1 MAYICNHL
9 WFFLILSVV
18 NNVHGELNIYGTTDN
33 EWDFVRD
40 IFKENFIQER
50 DLGGSVAVYH
60 QGKLVVDLWA
70 GSFDQSQGKAYD
82 NNTLQLVF
90 STSKGVVAVAAA
102 LCVQQGLLNYSA
114 LVTDYWPEYGQ
125 SGKGNTTVADI
136 LSHRAGLPFES
147 ASDEQRL
154 NWTVMIDMLQGQS
167 PIWLPGTKHGYHAM
181 TYGWLAG
188 ELVRR
193 VDKKKRSLGQFIRDE
208 IASKLDIEFYIGL
221 PSTEEY
227 RVSPLNVKPNG
238 NGSVDTSAFAWFN
251 EQRTH
256 EAEIPAANGITNA
269 RSVARLYAS
278 LIGDIDNNKYKRL
291 LNEEILKEATKS
303 NTPPGEIDSVFN
315 VTSVLAMGF
324 FLLDRTLPSLGQGV
338 FGHSGAGGSIGF
350 AAPAKQLSFAYV
362 MNRLELDA
370 STEVDPRYKHMIM
383 SSSSVSDGILK
394 IATQYS
400 IYSGSIIIGLG
411 FI

>member
-18 NNVHGELNIYGTTDN
+18 NNVHGELNIYGATDN

-40 IFKENFIQER
+40 IFKENFIEER

-114 LVTDYWPEYGQ
+114 LVADYWPEYGQ

-154 NWTVMIDMLQGQS
+154 NWAVMIDMLQRQS
-167 PIWLPGTKHGYHAM
+167 PIWLPGTKH
-181 TYGWLAG
+181 
-188 ELVRR
+188 
-193 VDKKKRSLGQFIRDE
+193 GQFIRDE

-238 NGSVDTSAFAWFN
+238 NGSIDTSAFAWFN

-278 LIGDIDNNKYKRL
+278 LIGDIENNKYKRL

-324 FLLDRTLPSLGQGV
+324 FS
-338 FGHSGAGGSIGF
+338 SG
-350 AAPAKQLSFAYV
+350 
-362 MNRLELDA
+362 
-370 STEVDPRYKHMIM
+370 
-383 SSSSVSDGILK
+383 
-394 IATQYS
+394 
-400 IYSGSIIIGLG
+400 
-411 FI
+411 

>member
-1 MAYICNHL
+1 MKPVWQSHNMNNLAPNRCRFIVVIEMKPCDMAYICNHL

-40 IFKENFIQER
+40 IFKENFIEER

-147 ASDEQRL
+147 ASDEQR
-154 NWTVMIDMLQGQS
+154 
-167 PIWLPGTKHGYHAM
+167 
-181 TYGWLAG
+181 
-188 ELVRR
+188 
-193 VDKKKRSLGQFIRDE
+193 QFIRDE

-278 LIGDIDNNKYKRL
+278 LIGDIENNKYKRL

-303 NTPPGEIDSVFN
+303 NTPPGEMDSVFN

-324 FLLDRTLPSLGQGV
+324 FLLDRTLPSLGPGV

-370 STEVDPRYKHMIM
+370 STEVDPRYKHML
-383 SSSSVSDGILK
+383 DR
-394 IATQYS
+394 IATMINNNGAS
-400 IYSGSIIIGLG
+400 LTKNVSVHLLLFCIVIFFIKFIIV
-411 FI
+411 